1 MTDPSDPGE
10 PPLAPRGRQ
19 GPAHAGAPPPTAS
32 TSAPSAGAYCAA
44 ARALEGAAASAVLA
58 DAAASAVDG
67 AAARAVVIV
76 GGGEGGGEGS
86 ARGGSAGRAEP
97 YVAGGGTMRAPAS
110 ALAGA
115 PPVAWHR
122 VRDFQ
127 LVALAHVAER
137 LVAASGGAGAA
148 DSEGKQVRLAV
159 KGGLAWASL
168 SFARPVDVYT
178 SPHEPRGAAVL
189 AQLRERHEDAV
200 RSTQRLDEG
209 VPWLLCLSA
218 HCFEGDVGALLVEE
232 VRERGGRGAP
242 CAHPLA
248 THPLPPFP
256 RPHHR

>member
-1 MTDPSDPGE
+1 MGTCLTPRHGGVLPPPIPLTREAHVCDTCATGLRELSTAEARGLPLVCVHESDPTKNGA
-10 PPLAPRGRQ
+10 PLPTLREACPEAFR
-19 GPAHAGAPPPTAS
+19 AYAFAGAP
-32 TSAPSAGAYCAA
+32 
-44 ARALEGAAASAVLA
+44 L
-58 DAAASAVDG
+58 
-67 AAARAVVIV
+67 
-76 GGGEGGGEGS
+76 
-86 ARGGSAGRAEP
+86 
-97 YVAGGGTMRAPAS
+97 
-110 ALAGA
+110 
-115 PPVAWHR
+115 VAWHR

-232 VRERGGRGAP
+232 VRERGGRGTP